1 MNEVAA
7 QCVQWAQDLGAQEA
21 AASAHR
27 VREVE
32 VQWRDGQLEKIVEA
46 TTRGVAV
53 ELYVDGRYAS
63 VSSSDVRPEAL
74 KAFLAE
80 AVAMTRTLAPDPFRS
95 LADPSL
101 YPDWAREGR
110 APSTDLD
117 LVDQHHGEL
126 TAVRRRELA
135 GELEAAAR
143 SVPGA
148 DRILSVTTGVSDDFT
163 ESWRVHSNGFAA
175 HRLGTSFWLSAEVSV
190 QDPDGRRPED
200 GAHAGS
206 RFAAELPTARSVGE
220 LAASRTLGRIG
231 AAKPASAVLPMVI
244 EPRAAGRMVSL
255 LLGPA
260 SAAALQQKRSFL
272 GDKLGTR
279 IGSRL
284 LHLIDDP
291 LVPRGFG
298 SRLYD
303 GDGIAARPMVLLND
317 GVLEHLYVDLY
328 YGRKLGMA
336 PTTGRASNLLWRL
349 GDRDC
354 TGLCAEVGD
363 GILVTG
369 FLGGNSNSTTG
380 DFSLGVQGQRIRG
393 GVLAEPL
400 AEANIA
406 GNQLQLWQQLAAV
419 GNDPYAYSTMR
430 TPTLVFE
437 GIQFAGT

>member
-1 MNEVAA
+1 MKDVAA
-7 QCVQWAQDLGAQEA
+7 QCVQWAQELGAQQA

-63 VSSSDVRPEAL
+63 VSSSDVRPDAL
-74 KAFLAE
+74 RAFLAE

-101 YPDWAREGR
+101 YPDWARAGQKP
-110 APSTDLD
+110 AVDLD
-117 LVDQHHGEL
+117 LVDAHHSDL
-126 TAVRRRELA
+126 SAVRRRELA

-143 SVPGA
+143 SVPDA
-148 DRILSVTTGVSDDFT
+148 ARILSVTTGVSDDYT
-163 ESWRVHSNGFAA
+163 ESWRVHSNGFSAERA
-175 HRLGTSFWLSAEVSV
+175 GTSFWLSAEVSV

-200 GAHAGS
+200 GAHAGA
-206 RFAAELPTARSVGE
+206 RFAHALPNAREVGE
-220 LAASRTLGRIG
+220 LAANRTLGRIG
-231 AAKPASAVLPMVI
+231 ASKPASAVLPMVV
-244 EPRAAGRMVSL
+244 EPRAAGRLVNL

-272 GDKLGTR
+272 ADKLGTR

-284 LHLIDDP
+284 LHLTDDP
-291 LVPRGFG
+291 LLPQGFG

-303 GDGIAARPMVLLND
+303 GDGIAAQPLSIVAD
-317 GVLEHLYVDLY
+317 GVLEHVYVDVY

-336 PTTGRASNLLWRL
+336 PTTGRASNLTWRL
-349 GDRDC
+349 GERDC

-369 FLGGNSNSTTG
+369 FLGGNANATTG

-400 AEANIA
+400 SEANIA
-406 GNQLQLWQQLAAV
+406 GTQLQLWQQLSAV
-419 GNDPYAYSTMR
+419 GCDPYAYSTLR

-437 GIQFAGT
+437 GVQFAGM